1 MNVDLA
7 RGNSVQRW
15 RWGLLIVLG
24 GLAGVSVLPKS
35 ALGVLGLIGATAAA
49 ADLGLWAARRGF
61 SDGVKVARASGLLGG
76 AVALTASLTG
86 RWGGE
91 ALWPLPVLA
100 LLAEAVAY
108 RRGRA
113 LWMGAAGYGV
123 LVAGA
128 FLGHLT
134 TPAQAFKAALSVAL
148 GAAVSHILSGLKGR
162 DDRLDVGE
170 RRLSAVVE
178 SVTSLASSP
187 DLSTMLATSLR
198 VALQESAGTAG
209 YVLLTNENEPDQ
221 LYAEVAAGREE
232 FAFPQALVVG
242 EGLSG
247 YVVQMRQLVAM
258 GNREGRGECD
268 GIDLGSRSAVSLPLL
283 AREYQDSTSPAD
295 DQILGALTII
305 GPEGRPDFDGAD
317 LQVLQSIGSMMAV
330 AVANARMESRRRTTF
345 LRTLESLATALEARD
360 EYTRGHS
367 QRVCEVSMLIGEAL
381 GFTPEALEELR
392 IGTILHDIGK
402 IGVRDNILN
411 KDARLNDD
419 EFAIMKTHPVIGYEI
434 CKPLMLS
441 EGVLMIIRNHHE
453 KLDGSGYP
461 DGLKGGELPPPL
473 RVVCV
478 ADAFDAMSSRRP
490 YRNVMAIEK
499 VVAELSK
506 GAGIQFDPVIV
517 ETLKNLIAT
526 DRLRDVY
533 RQYWDTPQEGPP
545 GEAIEERRAA

>member
-1 MNVDLA
+1 MVDALN
-7 RGNSVQRW
+7 RGKTIFKCQW
-15 RWGLLIVLG
+15 ALLGLFGLLALTGVLPRSTF
-24 GLAGVSVLPKS
+24 SVLS
-35 ALGVLGLIGATAAA
+35 IFAAVGVVGQVGLLASGRYRTVGLGVARICILI
-49 ADLGLWAARRGF
+49 D
-61 SDGVKVARASGLLGG
+61 G
-76 AVALTASLTG
+76 AVALIVALGGHT
-86 RWGGE
+86 GGE
-91 ALWPLPVLA
+91 TFWPIPVLA

-108 RRGRA
+108 RRWRTLYA
-113 LWMGAAGYGV
+113 AGAAY
-123 LVAGA
+123 LLIPIGA
-128 FLGHLT
+128 SFTHST
-134 TPAQAFKAALSVAL
+134 SPAQAIKAAASILV
-148 GAAVSHILSGLKGR
+148 GVAVSHILSGLKGR

-170 RRLSAVVE
+170 RRLGAVVE
-178 SVTSLASSP
+178 SVTSLANSA
-187 DLSTMLATSLR
+187 DLGTMLATSLK
-198 VALQESAGTAG
+198 VALRESAGTAG
-209 YVLLTNENEPDQ
+209 YVLLTDEADPDS
-221 LYAEVAAGREE
+221 LYAEVATGGEE
-232 FAFPQALVVG
+232 FAFPQTLAVG

-258 GNREGRGECD
+258 GNREGRGDCD
-268 GIDLGSRSAVSLPLL
+268 GIELGSRSAVSLPLL
-283 AREYQDSTSPAD
+283 ARAYQGSSTAAD
-295 DQILGALTII
+295 DQILGALTLI
-305 GPEGRPDFDGAD
+305 GPEGRSDFDGAD
-317 LQVLQSIGSMMAV
+317 LQVLQSISSMMAV

-367 QRVCEVSMLIGEAL
+367 QRVCEVSMMLGEAL

-392 IGTILHDIGK
+392 VGTILHDIGK

-419 EFAIMKTHPVIGYEI
+419 EFEIMKSHPVIGYEI

-506 GAGIQFDPVIV
+506 GAGVQFDPVIV
-517 ETLKNLIAT
+517 EALKSLIVT
-526 DRLRDVY
+526 DRLRDCY
-533 RQYWDTPQEGPP
+533 RQYWEP
-545 GEAIEERRAA
+545 EEKTAA

>member
-1 MNVDLA
+1 MSAAFSKENA
-7 RGNSVQRW
+7 AYRCRW
-15 RWGLLIVLG
+15 ALLGLLALLTAVGILPRATFPVLG
-24 GLAGVSVLPKS
+24 V
-35 ALGVLGLIGATAAA
+35 
-49 ADLGLWAARRGF
+49 F
-61 SDGVKVARASGLLGG
+61 VAVGLLGQAG
-76 AVALTASLTG
+76 ILASNRLGKTGLALARACVLLDGEIAMAVALSD
-86 RWGGE
+86 RVGGE
-91 ALWPLPVLA
+91 AFWPIPVLA
-100 LLAEAVAY
+100 LLAEAVVHRQWRTLWAVSAAY
-108 RRGRA
+108 
-113 LWMGAAGYGV
+113 LLV
-123 LVAGA
+123 PLVAWLA
-128 FLGHLT
+128 HLT
-134 TPAQAFKAALSVAL
+134 TPAQATKAAASIVV

-170 RRLSAVVE
+170 RRLGAVVE

-187 DLSTMLATSLR
+187 DLGKMLATSLR
-198 VALQESAGTAG
+198 IGLKETAGTAG
-209 YVLLTNENEPDQ
+209 YVLLTDEADPDQ
-221 LYAEVAAGREE
+221 LYAEVATGGEE
-232 FAFPQALVVG
+232 FPFPKTLAVG

-247 YVVQMRQLVAM
+247 YVVQMRQRVAM
-258 GNREGRGECD
+258 GNRDGSGECD
-268 GIDLGSRSAVSLPLL
+268 GIPLGSRSAISLPLL
-283 AREYQDSTSPAD
+283 ARAYQGSTTAAD
-295 DQILGALTII
+295 DQIVGALTVI
-305 GPEGRPDFDGAD
+305 GPEGRAEFDAAD

-367 QRVCEVSMLIGEAL
+367 QRVCEVSMMLGEAL

-392 IGTILHDIGK
+392 VGTILHDIGK

-506 GAGIQFDPVIV
+506 CAGVQFDPVIV
-517 ETLKNLIAT
+517 EALKSLIVT
-526 DRLRDVY
+526 DRLRDLY
-533 RQYWDTPQEGPP
+533 RQYWEPQETK
-545 GEAIEERRAA
+545 AA

>member
-1 MNVDLA
+1 MTDA
-7 RGNSVQRW
+7 RGRVRAIQRW
-15 RWGLLIVLG
+15 RWILLALLGALAFANVLPPSAVPVLMLFAASGVVGAVGLL
-24 GLAGVSVLPKS
+24 APARFR
-35 ALGVLGLIGATAAA
+35 ALGLG
-49 ADLGLWAARRGF
+49 
-61 SDGVKVARASGLLGG
+61 VARACVLLDGG
-76 AVALTASLTG
+76 IALAASFER
-86 RWGGE
+86 RWGGDV
-91 ALWPLPVLA
+91 LWPVPVLA

-108 RRGRA
+108 RRWRT
-113 LWMGAAGYGV
+113 LWAAAGVYL
-123 LVAGA
+123 LVPA
-128 FLGHLT
+128 FALLGHR
-134 TPAQAFKAALSVAL
+134 PFPPQAILAVVL
-148 GAAVSHILSGLKGR
+148 GAGVAHILSGLKGR

-170 RRLSAVVE
+170 RRLGAVVE

-187 DLSTMLATSLR
+187 DLLTMLTTSLK
-198 VALQESAGTAG
+198 VALRESSGTAG
-209 YVLLTNENEPDQ
+209 YVLLTDETDSDQ
-221 LYAEVAAGREE
+221 LYTEVASGREA
-232 FAFPQALVVG
+232 FDFPQTLAVG

-258 GNREGRGECD
+258 GNREGQGDCD
-268 GIDLGSRSAVSLPLL
+268 GVALGGRAAVSLPLL
-283 AREYQDSTSPAD
+283 ARAYQGSSEAAE
-295 DQILGALTII
+295 DQILGALTVI
-305 GPEGRPDFDGAD
+305 GPEGRNDFDGTD

-367 QRVCEVSMLIGEAL
+367 QRVCEVSMMLGEAL

-392 IGTILHDIGK
+392 VGTILHDIGK

-411 KDARLNDD
+411 KDARLSDD
-419 EFAIMKTHPVIGYEI
+419 EFAIMKSHPVIGYEI

-506 GAGIQFDPVIV
+506 GAGVQFDPVIV
-517 ETLKNLIAT
+517 EALKSLIST
-526 DRLRDVY
+526 DRLRDLY
-533 RQYWDTPQEGPP
+533 RQYWEPDAPRA
-545 GEAIEERRAA
+545 EARPAA